1 MWSSA
6 DFGEVKPS
14 ANLFEMA
21 VSSVLKDNPD
31 CSHSDILFTGD
42 TYATDV
48 AGAHRVGLK
57 VAWINRR
64 GEEKMKRFRNFVTV
78 GLVGIMILALAG
90 CDGNGGAST
99 KSSEATASSVESQE
113 SVTEL
118 TSVSEVASSCEVA
131 ETSSE
136 VVETAS
142 SSEVAETSS
151 EVVETSEAEVPAHVE
166 VTDQLV
172 MTLADDS
179 GEYSM
184 IIPKLIVDG
193 KEATAINAALKE
205 FVEQNHPLEKTS
217 YMYGD
222 TEKWYVI
229 GEETSYEWG
238 VKGNMVSIVI
248 RADETFTDGFCYDI
262 FNYNVDTLEAASKEE
277 VIKAFGMTVDEFNGK
292 VADAY
297 RADWNSDTY
306 LQEYMADLDKSI
318 EAIPSNAT
326 PFVTPDGNAGAAGL
340 IYVSGFQFP
349 EMIECYDLETLE
361 TVR

>member
-1 MWSSA
+1 
-6 DFGEVKPS
+6 
-14 ANLFEMA
+14 
-21 VSSVLKDNPD
+21 
-31 CSHSDILFTGD
+31 
-42 TYATDV
+42 
-48 AGAHRVGLK
+48 
-57 VAWINRR
+57 
-64 GEEKMKRFRNFVTV
+64 MKRFRNFVTV
-78 GLVGIMILALAG
+78 GLVGIMFLALAG

-118 TSVSEVASSCEVA
+118 TSVSEVASS
-131 ETSSE
+131 
-136 VVETAS
+136 
-142 SSEVAETSS
+142 SEVAETSS

-179 GEYSM
+179 GDEFIM

-217 YMYGD
+217 YMDGD
-222 TEKWYVI
+222 TEKWYVV

-248 RADETFTDGFCYDI
+248 QADETFTDGFCYDI
-262 FNYNVDTLEAASKEE
+262 FNYNVDTLEAASNEE
-277 VIKAFGMTVDEFNGK
+277 VIKAFGMTVDEFDGK

-297 RADWNSDTY
+297 RAYWNSSTY

-318 EAIPSNAT
+318 DAIPTNVT

-340 IYVSGFQFP
+340 IYISGSQFP
-349 EMIECYDLETLE
+349 EKIKCFDLETLE

>member
-31 CSHSDILFTGD
+31 CSRSDILFTGD

-48 AGAHRVGLK
+48 AGAHRVGLI

-64 GEEKMKRFRNFVTV
+64 GEEKMKCFRNFVTV

-118 TSVSEVASSCEVA
+118 TSVSEV
-131 ETSSE
+131 
-136 VVETAS
+136 AS

-222 TEKWYVI
+222 TEKWYVV

-248 RADETFTDGFCYDI
+248 RADETFTDGIFYDI

-297 RADWNSDTY
+297 RAYWNSSTY

-340 IYVSGFQFP
+340 IYYSGSQFP
-349 EMIECYDLETLE
+349 ERIECFDLETIE